1 MSEITWTIQSIKCVE
16 NGVVDTVIVRASNGS
31 IHKDVNV
38 YVGPKKE
45 SFIEYSALSQNV
57 VMGWVRSCL
66 GQTYMENIE
75 AVITN
80 EAALPTLT
88 ETALPW

>member
-1 MSEITWTIQSIKCVE
+1 MSEITWAIQSMKCIE
-16 NGVVDTVIVRASNGS
+16 DNVVDTVIVRASNGS
-31 IHKDVNV
+31 VHKDVNV
-38 YVGPKKE
+38 YVGPVTDQ
-45 SFIEYSALSQNV
+45 FIEYSSLSQDV
-57 VMGWVRSCL
+57 VMGWVSSCL

-75 AVITN
+75 AVITD

>member
-1 MSEITWTIQSIKCVE
+1 MSEITWTIQSIKCIE
-16 NGVVDTVIVRASNGS
+16 DGIVDTVVVRASNGS

-38 YVGPKKE
+38 YVGPVTDQ
-45 SFIEYSALSQNV
+45 FIEYSSLSQDV